1 MYKSKLQELCHSKK
15 WALPQYCCM
24 RDGSDH
30 NPKFKASVIVNGINF
45 DSLPLRKS
53 SKEAHNEA
61 AKFAFLHFTN
71 GLSYMLFRLFK
82 NVATSVLDPPK
93 KIRHAPVGIF
103 EEFEQRSVHIEALFV
118 QLCHIASPKSRIKEK
133 GLTKIDASL
142 QDKSTSE
149 IKQGGSLLTIEDS
162 GLTKTEETCQ
172 HLKDHLNTSEIK
184 QEESYYQYKTKLQ
197 MYAKRK
203 NLGVPVYRNK
213 RMSSAQGLYFEA
225 TVTVAGELFKSPRA
239 YKTAEEAEESV
250 AQYALMKLI
259 TVALE
264 KSNTGSY
271 KSFLQELAQQEEICL
286 PRYKTIRAGEPHNLT
301 FFSSVEI
308 EAEIFNGDG
317 AKSKKQAEENAA
329 KVAYTALTK
338 CKSIY
343 AGNLST
349 VSAELE
355 GEIVKT
361 EPIMESLSISISQEK
376 FRDEEEIVYSKHTSP
391 KSIGADKVNASS
403 LTLGVQELSVNE
415 KSPSSV
421 ESLHHLPSK
430 TTPSKFPTV
439 LNANSSARR
448 TAETKS
454 YLLSNRFRV
463 YKSIPDGV
471 LPTGTI
477 VLPIAEDKW
486 AVVSLEFLNE
496 KCG

>member
-1 MYKSKLQELCHSKK
+1 MFKSKLQELCQNKK

-24 RDGSDH
+24 RDGADH
-30 NPKFKASVIVNGINF
+30 NPQFKASVVVNNINF
-45 DSLPLRKS
+45 DSPPLCKS

-61 AKFAFLHFTN
+61 AKFAFLHFI
-71 GLSYMLFRLFK
+71 SED
-82 NVATSVLDPPK
+82 S
-93 KIRHAPVGIF
+93 
-103 EEFEQRSVHIEALFV
+103 
-118 QLCHIASPKSRIKEK
+118 

-149 IKQGGSLLTIEDS
+149 IKQDGSLPTIEDK
-162 GLTKTEETCQ
+162 GLTKTEEACQ
-172 HLKDHLNTSEIK
+172 RLQDHLNTSEIK
-184 QEESYYQYKTKLQ
+184 QGCFVTEDSHYQCKTKLQ

-203 NLGVPVYRNK
+203 NLGVPVYHNK
-213 RMSSAQGLYFEA
+213 RMSSAQDLYFEA
-225 TVTVAGELFKSPRA
+225 TVTVAGELFNSPGA

-250 AQYALMKLI
+250 AQFALMKLI

-264 KSNTGSY
+264 KSNTSSY

-286 PRYKTIRAGEPHNLT
+286 PEYKTIRFGEPHNLT

-308 EAEIFNGDG
+308 EGEVFHGDG

-329 KVAYTALTK
+329 KVAYIDLIK
-338 CKSIY
+338 CKSVY
-343 AGNLST
+343 AGNPST
-349 VSAELE
+349 VSSSLE

-361 EPIMESLSISISQEK
+361 EPIMESLSISIGQGK

-391 KSIGADKVNASS
+391 QSKGAEKVNASS
-403 LTLGVQELSVNE
+403 LSLSVQELSVNE

-421 ESLHHLPSK
+421 EPLCHLPRKAMPSSAAM
-430 TTPSKFPTV
+430 TPSKSSSV
-439 LNANSSARR
+439 SNANSSARR

-496 KCG
+496 KCR

>member
-1 MYKSKLQELCHSKK
+1 MYKSKLQELCQSKK
-15 WALPQYCCM
+15 WALPEYCYM
-24 RDGSDH
+24 RDGADH
-30 NPKFKASVIVNGINF
+30 NPKFKASVVVNGINF

-61 AKFAFLHFTN
+61 AMFAFLHFN
-71 GLSYMLFRLFK
+71 GGSLPTTEDI
-82 NVATSVLDPPK
+82 V
-93 KIRHAPVGIF
+93 
-103 EEFEQRSVHIEALFV
+103 
-118 QLCHIASPKSRIKEK
+118 
-133 GLTKIDASL
+133 LTKVDGECENL
-142 QDKSTSE
+142 QDRSTSE
-149 IKQGGSLLTIEDS
+149 IKQGGSLPCIEDS
-162 GLTKTEETCQ
+162 GLTKTEEACQ
-172 HLKDHLNTSEIK
+172 HLKDHFSTSEIM
-184 QEESYYQYKTKLQ
+184 QEESHYQYKTKLQ

-203 NLGVPVYRNK
+203 NLGVPVYCNK
-213 RMSSAQGLYFEA
+213 KTSSAQGLYFEA
-225 TVTVAGELFKSPRA
+225 TVTVAGELFKSPGA
-239 YKTAEEAEESV
+239 YKSSEEAEESV
-250 AQYALMKLI
+250 AQFALMKLV

-271 KSFLQELAQQEEICL
+271 KSFLQELAQQEEVCL
-286 PRYKTIRAGEPHNLT
+286 PRYKTIRDGEPHNLT
-301 FFSSVEI
+301 YFSSVEI

-343 AGNLST
+343 AGNPST

-391 KSIGADKVNASS
+391 KFVGADKVNASS
-403 LTLGVQELSVNE
+403 LTLGVQDLSVNG

-421 ESLHHLPSK
+421 ESLRHLPSK

-439 LNANSSARR
+439 LNANSCARR

>member
-1 MYKSKLQELCHSKK
+1 MYKSKLQELCQNKK
-15 WALPQYCCM
+15 WALPKYCCM
-24 RDGSDH
+24 RDGADH
-30 NPKFKASVIVNGINF
+30 NPKFKASVVVNGINF

-71 GLSYMLFRLFK
+71 GLSYMLFRFFK

-93 KIRHAPVGIF
+93 KIGHAPVGIF
-103 EEFEQRSVHIEALFV
+103 EEFEQ
-118 QLCHIASPKSRIKEK
+118 QDSR
-133 GLTKIDASL
+133 LTKIDASL

-172 HLKDHLNTSEIK
+172 HLQDRLNTSEIK
-184 QEESYYQYKTKLQ
+184 QEESHYQYKTKLQ

-225 TVTVAGELFKSPRA
+225 TVTVAGELFKSPGA
-239 YKTAEEAEESV
+239 YKSSEEAEESA
-250 AQYALMKLI
+250 AQFALMKLV

-286 PRYKTIRAGEPHNLT
+286 PRYKTTRAGEPHNLT

-308 EAEIFNGDG
+308 EAEIFHGDG

-376 FRDEEEIVYSKHTSP
+376 FRDEEEIIYSKHTSP

-463 YKSIPDGV
+463 YKSIPDRV

>member
-24 RDGSDH
+24 RDGADH
-30 NPKFKASVIVNGINF
+30 NPKFKASVVVNGINF

-71 GLSYMLFRLFK
+71 GGSLPTAEDT
-82 NVATSVLDPPK
+82 VP
-93 KIRHAPVGIF
+93 
-103 EEFEQRSVHIEALFV
+103 
-118 QLCHIASPKSRIKEK
+118 
-133 GLTKIDASL
+133 TKVDGECENL
-142 QDKSTSE
+142 QDRSTSE
-149 IKQGGSLLTIEDS
+149 IKKGGSLPTIEDS
-162 GLTKTEETCQ
+162 GLTKTEEACQ
-172 HLKDHLNTSEIK
+172 HLQDHRNTSEIK
-184 QEESYYQYKTKLQ
+184 QEDSHYQYKKKLQ

-203 NLGVPVYRNK
+203 NLGVPVYCNK
-213 RMSSAQGLYFEA
+213 KMSSAQGLYFEA
-225 TVTVAGELFKSPRA
+225 TVTVAGELFKNPGA
-239 YKTAEEAEESV
+239 YKSSEEAEESV
-250 AQYALMKLI
+250 AQFALMKLV
-259 TVALE
+259 TVDLE

-286 PRYKTIRAGEPHNLT
+286 PRYKTIGAGEPHNLT
-301 FFSSVEI
+301 FFASVEI
-308 EAEIFNGDG
+308 EAEIFHGDG

-343 AGNLST
+343 AGNPST
-349 VSAELE
+349 VSAESE

-361 EPIMESLSISISQEK
+361 ERIMESLSIFISEEK
-376 FRDEEEIVYSKHTSP
+376 FRDEEEIVYSKSTSP
-391 KSIGADKVNASS
+391 KSIGADIVNASS

-415 KSPSSV
+415 KTPSSV
-421 ESLHHLPSK
+421 ESLLHLPSK
-430 TTPSKFPTV
+430 TTPSKSPTV
-439 LNANSSARR
+439 SNADSSARR
-448 TAETKS
+448 TAETES
-454 YLLSNRFRV
+454 YLLSNRIRV

-471 LPTGTI
+471 LPTGTT

-486 AVVSLEFLNE
+486 SVVRLEFLTE